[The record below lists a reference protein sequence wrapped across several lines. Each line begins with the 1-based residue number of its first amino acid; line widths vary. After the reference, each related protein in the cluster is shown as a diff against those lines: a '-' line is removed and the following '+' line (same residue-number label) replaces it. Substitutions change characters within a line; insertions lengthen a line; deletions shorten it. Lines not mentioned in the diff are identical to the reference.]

1 MARSCRP
8 DKNNNDDD
16 ARTERLFKNLHRH
29 CDKLQCHRK
38 VKVINGHKDKG
49 FHGWDK
55 KNITSGKAQ
64 NYTASYPS
72 VCL

>member
-16 ARTERLFKNLHRH
+16 ARTIRLFENLHRN
-29 CDKLQCHRK
+29 CDKLQCHQN

-49 FHGWDK
+49 FYYGWDK
-55 KNITSGKAQ
+55 KVITSGKAQ
-64 NYTASYPS
+64 HFTAS
-72 VCL
+72 